1 MKPIPALALSLAT
14 LALSIAPSN
23 AATADRV
30 NPCDGVSFYQNAKRQ
45 CIDLTA
51 ISWLGRAE
59 ARQADL
65 RKEAKPFRYTI
76 GAIERI
82 EGTRY
87 RYRVS
92 ITITNVSTN
101 TVLKTGLLTVTESS
115 GIALAIAGTR
125 AQSLAPGESETFNAT
140 FYSEAPIGSIKPD
153 SFQVNYKPGKSRNY
167 DGIRDLFIDRNS
179 AWARAFPYSLG
190 GELSFC
196 LAERCPGG
204 MYRADRP

>member
-1 MKPIPALALSLAT
+1 MKPLTLILSLAT
-14 LALSIAPSN
+14 LALSIAPSQ
-23 AATADRV
+23 AAPSNRV
-30 NPCDGVSFYQNAKRQ
+30 RPCDGVSYFQSTNGG

-59 ARQADL
+59 SRQADL
-65 RKEAKPFRYTI
+65 RKEARPFRYTV

-92 ITITNVSTN
+92 ITIVNVSAN
-101 TVLKTGLLTVTESS
+101 TMLKMDLLTVTESS
-115 GIALAIAGTR
+115 GIALAIAGAR

-167 DGIRDLFIDRNS
+167 DGIHDLFIDRNS
-179 AWARAFPYSLG
+179 AWARAFPYSSG

-204 MYRADRP
+204 MYRSDRP